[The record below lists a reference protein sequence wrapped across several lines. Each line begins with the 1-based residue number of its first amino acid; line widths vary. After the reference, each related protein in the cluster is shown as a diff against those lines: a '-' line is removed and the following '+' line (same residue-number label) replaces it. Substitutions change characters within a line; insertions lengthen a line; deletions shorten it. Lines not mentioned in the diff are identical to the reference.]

1 SHLVKP
7 GFSRSKPVLADLVWF
22 EPFKTGLS
30 RSKPFRAVQNRFV
43 PIKTRLN
50 PCGLI

>member
-1 SHLVKP
+1 
-7 GFSRSKPVLADLVWF
+7 PVSAGLVWF

-43 PIKTRLN
+43 PIKTRLIRF
-50 PCGLI
+50 GLV